1 MFLLFQLKLSLRH
14 IFRNKIFSIINI
26 VGLSIGLST
35 CLLLFLYVNNELS
48 YDSEIPDSDRIFR
61 INTTINNVSTRATA
75 FLCLNE
81 AGENDIPEV
90 ETTTYFNFI
99 DKIFIEINNVPQFE
113 NNILFAGDNF
123 LEFFGIDVLDG
134 DLNSLLK
141 PNLVLLSENIAEKY
155 FGDRSPIGD
164 NMVIDGVNYTIS
176 GVIENPKP
184 NMHFTYNVVVSLK
197 GERGMRTY
205 QSLKSRKATGFYIYY
220 KLFEKEMSAEVE
232 KKFPALLKDYIGDA
246 PGPPIEAFVSSL
258 QSLRSIHLDSHHQF
272 ELKANSY
279 RKYISIFSLI
289 GLLILLIAC
298 INFINMYTAAS
309 STRNKEIGLKKTI
322 GASKY
327 QLIKQFI
334 LESFLLNLFAFI
346 LAIILVEI
354 IRPFFNNLIHD
365 EIVID
370 YASTKLILFSLLLLS
385 VSTFLSGAYIAVYLA
400 RISPISS
407 LANRSN
413 QKRKRLK
420 LRDILVVFQFVSA
433 IALIASTLMINK
445 QVRFLQNHDVGFE
458 KENILILQMRN
469 SIDKRDVVKSRVLEL
484 KDVVKAGY
492 SHHHFARA
500 LQPNAFSFKGMDI
513 SIISTFAEYDYI
525 ETLGLEFIHKSFEDE
540 SELKG
545 KIIINES
552 LLKEIQTE
560 FPDCDY
566 EELVETTQDLKG
578 VVKDFNFY
586 SLHEK
591 VGGFA
596 IIISPNINFR
606 YLHIKYKTKDFSS
619 LIKEIENVWKEFH
632 PDYPFEYF
640 FLDEEMD
647 KKYNSDITFGKV
659 VSSFSL
665 IAILISCIGLLGLSL
680 FHTQQR
686 TKEIGIRKTLG
697 ATTGSIIFLLN
708 KSYLK
713 WIFISVIISCPFVY
727 YYMNK
732 WLLGFAY
739 RIDFDWWIVL
749 LSGLAAI
756 VIAFLTISIQI
767 LKSSKAKPVDS
778 LRYE

>member
-14 IFRNKIFSIINI
+14 ILRNKIFSIINI
-26 VGLSIGLST
+26 IGLSIGLST
-35 CLLLFLYVNNELS
+35 CLLLFLYITNELS
-48 YDSEIPDSDRIFR
+48 YDSDIPDSDRVFR
-61 INTTINNVSTRATA
+61 INTTLNEVSTRATA
-75 FLCLNE
+75 LLCLHE

-90 ETTTYFNFI
+90 EATTCFNFI
-99 DKIFIEINNVPQFE
+99 DRILVEIKNIPQYE
-113 NNILFAGDNF
+113 NNILLADTNF
-123 LEFFGIDVLDG
+123 LDFFGIDVLDG
-134 DLNSLLK
+134 DRNSLLK

-155 FGDRSPIGD
+155 FGNKSPIGE
-164 NMVIDGVNYTIS
+164 NMVIDGVSYTIS

-184 NMHFTYNVVVSLK
+184 NMHFTYNVVVSLQ
-197 GERGMRTY
+197 GERGQRTY
-205 QSLKSRKATGFYIYY
+205 QLLKGRKAMGFYIYY
-220 KLFEKEMSAEVE
+220 KLFEKEMSAGVE
-232 KKFPALLKDYIGDA
+232 KKFPALMKDYIGDA
-246 PGPPIEAFVSSL
+246 HGPPIEAFVSSL
-258 QSLRSIHLDSHHQF
+258 QSLKSIHLDSHHQY

-279 RKYISIFSLI
+279 RKYISIFSFI

-298 INFINMYTAAS
+298 INFINMYTASS

-322 GASKY
+322 GASRY
-327 QLIKQFI
+327 QLIKQFL
-334 LESFLLNLFAFI
+334 LESFLLNLFAFV

-370 YASTKLILFSLLLLS
+370 YASTKVILFSLLLLFG
-385 VSTFLSGAYIAVYLA
+385 STFLSGGYIAIYLA

-413 QKRKRLK
+413 QKKKRLK

-469 SIDKRDVVKSRVLEL
+469 SIDKRDVIKSRILEV

-500 LQPNAFSFKGMDI
+500 LQPNAFSFNGKDI
-513 SIISTFAEYDYI
+513 SITSTFAEYDYI

-552 LLKEIQTE
+552 LLYEIQTE

-566 EELVETTQDLKG
+566 EELVETTQELKG

-596 IIISPNINFR
+596 IILSQNIKFR

-619 LIKEIENVWKEFH
+619 FIKDVENIWKEIH

-647 KKYNSDITFGKV
+647 KKYNSDIIFGKV

-697 ATTGSIIFLLN
+697 ATTSSIIILLN

-727 YYMNK
+727 YYINK
-732 WLLGFAY
+732 WLHGFAY
-739 RIDFDWWIVL
+739 RIDFNWWIVL

-756 VIAFLTISIQI
+756 AIAFLTISIQI
-767 LKSSKAKPVDS
+767 LKSSKAKPVNS

>member
-1 MFLLFQLKLSLRH
+1 MFLLFQLKLSFRH
-14 IFRNKIFSIINI
+14 ILRNKVFSLINI
-26 VGLSIGLST
+26 LGLSIGLST

-48 YDSEIPDSDRIFR
+48 YDSDIPDSDRIFR
-61 INTTINNVSTRATA
+61 VNTTLNEITTRATA
-75 FLCLNE
+75 LLCLHE
-81 AGENDIPEV
+81 AGKNDIPEV
-90 ETTTYFNFI
+90 EATTCFNFI
-99 DKIFIEINNVPQFE
+99 DKILIEINNVQQFE
-113 NNILFAGDNF
+113 NNILFADTNF

-134 DLNSLLK
+134 DKNSLVK
-141 PNLVLLSENIAEKY
+141 PNLVLLSENTAEKY
-155 FGDRSPIGD
+155 FGNKSPIGK

-184 NMHFTYNVVVSLK
+184 NMHFSYNVVVSFQ
-197 GERGMRTY
+197 GERGMNTY
-205 QSLKSRKATGFYIYY
+205 LRLKGRKAMGFYIYY
-220 KLFEKEMSAEVE
+220 KLFEKEMSTEVE
-232 KKFPALLKDYIGDA
+232 KKFPALMKDYIGDA

-279 RKYISIFSLI
+279 RKYISIFSFI
-289 GLLILLIAC
+289 GFLILLIAC
-298 INFINMYTAAS
+298 INFINMYTASS

-322 GASKY
+322 GASRY
-327 QLIKQFI
+327 QLIKQFL

-354 IRPFFNNLIHD
+354 LRPFFNNLIHD
-365 EIVID
+365 EIVIN
-370 YASTKLILFSLLLLS
+370 YASTKVILFSLFLLLG
-385 VSTFLSGAYIAVYLA
+385 STFLSGAYIAIYLA

-407 LANRSN
+407 IANRSM
-413 QKRKRLK
+413 QKKKSLK

-458 KENILILQMRN
+458 KENVLILQMRN
-469 SIDKRDVVKSRVLEL
+469 SIDKRDVIKSRILEL

-492 SHHHFARA
+492 SHHYFARA
-500 LQPNAFSFKGMDI
+500 LQPNSFEFKGQAFSI
-513 SIISTFAEYDYI
+513 SSTFAEYDYI

-552 LLKEIQTE
+552 LLNEIQTE
-560 FPDCDY
+560 FPDCSY
-566 EELVETTQDLKG
+566 EELLETTQDLKG

-596 IIISPNINFR
+596 IIITPDFRFR
-606 YLHIKYKTKDFSS
+606 YLHIKYKTNNFSS
-619 LIKEIENVWKEFH
+619 FIKEIENVWKEIH

-686 TKEIGIRKTLG
+686 TKEIGIRKTMG
-697 ATTGSIIFLLN
+697 ATTGSIIILLN

-713 WIFISVIISCPFVY
+713 WIFISVIISCPFIY

-739 RIDFDWWIVL
+739 RIDFNWWIVL
-749 LSGLAAI
+749 LSGLTAI
-756 VIAFLTISIQI
+756 VIAFLTISIQTW
-767 LKSSKAKPVDS
+767 KSSSVKPIDS